1 MKPKLPNLLKLMPW
15 ISVLVFALLSWY
27 FLMMRNADVL
37 YMQQMRSL
45 FNDTSVFFQQY
56 NAVPAG
62 LLQWAG
68 CYFTQFFY
76 YPALGSSVLILM
88 WIVTFFLLKK
98 GILTP
103 NTQHLTPL
111 LLIPLVCLLVS
122 EIDLGYWIYYNKN
135 HGYCFSQTLGL
146 LFASL
151 LIVVFRYAT
160 GVKFKFGTIITS
172 LIGAALLVVLYR
184 YIGIYAMTA
193 AATLGVIMLI
203 ERKWIVGALYII
215 AAIVPPFL
223 YQQLFDTLRSEQF
236 LTAGLPVFESGDITN
251 TSLIT
256 PFKIALLL
264 LILFPLL
271 YRIGKRIKNTKAA
284 TIISSILLVAVI
296 GFSFGVLEDADYD
309 DENYHAECKAYR
321 SIDDMKWEEAL
332 SHISQIQGTISRQ
345 LIIFKN
351 VALFNTGNIGNCMF
365 DYENKGMI
373 PTPSDSLKV
382 HTANTASPIIY
393 LHHGMTNFAYHYC
406 MEIQVEYGFNVSLL
420 KVMALSSIISG
431 ENELALKYLN
441 ILSNTMF
448 YREWAERYLPLARN
462 PKDIGKYPELAKIQ
476 DLHSKMDNI
485 IDNDSGI
492 CEAYLIRYFSNTYT
506 NASKYLQEM
515 CLAYSVMSKNIQRFW
530 RQYLLY
536 LQLHKGEKIPEI
548 YQQAAYFYYDM
559 EPSTAPDAKTYGLQ
573 FDQKVIDQ
581 YNQFD
586 QLTQG
591 LLRSG
596 FSEESIARQ
605 TESEFGDTFWWNYY
619 FNKEAI
625 CY

>member
-62 LLQWAG
+62 FLQWAG

-172 LIGAALLVVLYR
+172 LIGAALLVVLYH

-215 AAIVPPFL
+215 AAIAPPFL
-223 YQQLFDTLRSEQF
+223 YQQLFDTLRNDQF
-236 LTAGLPVFESGDITN
+236 FTVGLPVFESGNITSP
-251 TSLIT
+251 SLT
-256 PFKIALLL
+256 KPFWIAIIL
-264 LILFPLL
+264 LIIFPLT
-271 YRIGKRIKNTKAA
+271 YRIGNHIKSAKATA
-284 TIISSILLVAVI
+284 IISSILLVAVI

-321 SIDDMKWEEAL
+321 DIDNMEWEKVL
-332 SHISQIQGTISRQ
+332 LHIREVQGTLTRQ
-345 LIIFKN
+345 LIMFKN
-351 VALFNTGNIGNCMF
+351 TALFNTGDIGNSMY
-365 DYENKGMI
+365 DYDDKGMK
-373 PTPSDSLKV
+373 PTPNDSLKV
-382 HTANTASPIIY
+382 HTAYTAASIIY
-393 LHHGMTNFAYHYC
+393 LHHGMTNSAYHYC
-406 MEIQVEYGFNVSLL
+406 MEIQVEYGFNIASL
-420 KVMALSSIISG
+420 KVMVLSSIISG
-431 ENELALKYLN
+431 EKELAQKYLN
-441 ILSNTMF
+441 ILSRTMF
-448 YREWAERYLPLARN
+448 HKEWAERYLPLARN
-462 PKDIGKYPELAKIQ
+462 PKEIGQYPELAKINE
-476 DLHSKMDNI
+476 LHSYMSNY
-485 IDNDSGI
+485 IDNDGGI
-492 CEAYLIRYFSNTYT
+492 CEKYLINYFSDTYT
-506 NASKYLQEM
+506 NVSKYLQEM
-515 CLAYSVMSKNIQRFW
+515 CLAYSVMSKSIQRFW

-548 YQQAAYFYYDM
+548 YQQAAYFYIDM

-573 FDQKVIDQ
+573 FDQKVIDR

-605 TESEFGDTFWWNYY
+605 TESEFGNTFWWTYY
-619 FNKEAI
+619 FNKGGL

>member
-1 MKPKLPNLLKLMPW
+1 MKPKLLNLMPW
-15 ISVLVFALLSWY
+15 ISVLLFALLSWY

-62 LLQWAG
+62 FLQWAG
-68 CYFTQFFY
+68 CYFTQLFY

-88 WIVTFFLLKK
+88 WIAIFFLLKK

-103 NTQHLTPL
+103 TTQYLSPL

-151 LIVVFRYAT
+151 LILIFRYAT
-160 GVKFKFGTIITS
+160 NAKFKFGTIISS
-172 LIGAALLVVLYR
+172 LIGAAVLVGLYR

-193 AATLGVIMLI
+193 AGVLGMIMFT
-203 ERKWIVGALYII
+203 ERKWIAGLLFIV
-215 AAIVPPFL
+215 AAIIPPFL
-223 YQQLFDTLRSEQF
+223 FQQIFDTMRSDQF
-236 LTAGLPVFESGDITN
+236 FTAGLPVFESADITSP
-251 TSLIT
+251 SLT
-256 PFKIALLL
+256 KPFEIAIAKLIALP
-264 LILFPLL
+264 LILKFGE
-271 YRIGKRIKNTKAA
+271 RVKSVKAA
-284 TIISSILLVAVI
+284 TIISCMLFVTIM

-321 SIDDMKWEEAL
+321 DIDNMEWEDAL
-332 SHISQIQGTISRQ
+332 HHIREVQGSLTRQ
-345 LIIFKN
+345 LIVFKN
-351 VALFNTGNIGNCMF
+351 TALINTGDIGNCMY
-365 DYENKGMI
+365 DYDDMGMK
-373 PTPSDSLKV
+373 PTPSDSLRV
-382 HTANTASPIIY
+382 HMANTASPIIY

-406 MEIQVEYGFNVSLL
+406 MEIQVEYGFSISNL

-431 ENELALKYLN
+431 ETKLAQKYLN
-441 ILSNTMF
+441 ILSRTMF
-448 YREWAERYLPLARN
+448 HKEWAERYLPLARN
-462 PKDIGKYPELAKIQ
+462 PKLIGKYPELARINE
-476 DLHSKMDNI
+476 LHTYLDNHI
-485 IDNDSGI
+485 SSDGGVCDN
-492 CEAYLIRYFSNTYT
+492 YLIRYFSNTYT
-506 NASKYLQEM
+506 NASKHLQEI
-515 CLAYSVMSKNIQRFW
+515 CLAYSVMSKNIQKFW

-536 LQLHKGEKIPEI
+536 NQLHKGEKIPEI

-559 EPSTAPDAKTYGLQ
+559 EPSTAPDPKTYGLQ
-573 FDQKVIDQ
+573 YDQAIIDR

-586 QLTQG
+586 QLSQS

-605 TESEFGDTFWWNYY
+605 TESEFGNTFWWVYY
-619 FNKEAI
+619 FNKGGMT
-625 CY
+625 Y